1 MKKIF
6 KIGMAATAVLAALSM
21 QSCKSLYGKY
31 ERPAVNTSGLVRD
44 PLKDADT
51 LAVTDTT
58 SFANI
63 PWRSVFTDPQL
74 QALIQKGLD
83 HNPNLLNAA
92 LNVEIAEAQLKA
104 AKLAFLPSLAF
115 SPQGVIS
122 SWDGNKATKTYS
134 LPIAASWNI
143 DLFGNFVA
151 RQNGSKLRIA
161 LCLWFTN
168 CSVRWRDDLRAVRLG
183 EFFPDIDRRY
193 VALCLDLAAL
203 DGQRAEGSSLRWNRA
218 YLDAEFRSRGFY
230 GSALDRKVFM
240 DKNPVAAIASGRGGG
255 QLAVNYCKRFNTEG
269 SLSRVQGNGRILG
282 CPKPIRNIETAHGP
296 GALDVQVAGPV
307 VIDGRVLVA
316 PGYGGVVQRQGL
328 GVGVIAGGAVAQDV
342 AAIEAVHPG
351 IPHPE
356 GIGSDGLAIR
366 RPGAVHLAGPCDGAR
381 TTVDAIDCE
390 GAVVLN
396 GAAVGDGTVD
406 RKGGICGANDGRVG
420 TWQGARL

>member
-1 MKKIF
+1 
-6 KIGMAATAVLAALSM
+6 MAVVVLAPA
-21 QSCKSLYGKY
+21 YGF
-31 ERPAVNTSGLVRD
+31 PASRWVHGEGDL
-44 PLKDADT
+44 AD
-51 LAVTDTT
+51 
-58 SFANI
+58 
-63 PWRSVFTDPQL
+63 
-74 QALIQKGLD
+74 
-83 HNPNLLNAA
+83 
-92 LNVEIAEAQLKA
+92 
-104 AKLAFLPSLAF
+104 
-115 SPQGVIS
+115 QGA
-122 SWDGNKATKTYS
+122 D
-134 LPIAASWNI
+134 I

-255 QLAVNYCKRFNTEG
+255 QLAVNYCKRFNTEAIAAPGLCSNFATIPCCGHRPAQDGNGAVASLKAFHLPGKGEG